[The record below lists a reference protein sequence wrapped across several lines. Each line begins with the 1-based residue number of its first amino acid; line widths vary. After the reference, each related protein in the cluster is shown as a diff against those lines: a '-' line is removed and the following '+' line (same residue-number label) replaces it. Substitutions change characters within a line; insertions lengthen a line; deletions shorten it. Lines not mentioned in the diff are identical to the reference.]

1 MPRKSLQIKEE
12 NDKRIQKIRSRFL
25 GQDRPID
32 FDYTTMVNILIE
44 MGDLMILAEGSKVS
58 KEDVINIITKYSDI
72 DKGKL
77 KNSLEKNAMS
87 KNKK

>member
-58 KEDVINIITKYSDI
+58 IEDVINIITKYSDI
-72 DKGKL
+72 DKDKL